1 MRGPSAAA
9 AAAIAAAAKARR
21 LLNVAV
27 SHWVLVPAAIAAG
40 SFIAI
45 VVRAIRTV
53 DVNWDTL
60 AYHWVFAARAAG
72 ICGRECFLLPLP
84 IEPRYDGFPLLVHA
98 AQGYLWRLT
107 GTPGMA
113 DLINIGM
120 VVLLCCYLKWRFKV
134 PLAWAWLA
142 LLAIPEVQGPLTTSL
157 IDIPVNTAVTI
168 AVLALLRMLVEP
180 AEDRVADTV
189 IALAAL
195 GVAAGGKLQMVSV
208 AMIIWTAIVVLAMR
222 DPSRLRFTHR
232 STLACALIAAGI
244 VVILPKVIINALHF
258 GNPFYPIDLVF
269 GPFHFAGPEP
279 MVQPNVLSDA
289 WIDVPGP
296 LRWIASVF
304 ELDAFRG
311 RPLPWMPG
319 QADVLQASPS
329 FRMGGYF
336 VAYVLAAISVVVW
349 VARSSPKARWPLA
362 MLVVFSVM
370 CASFP
375 YSSELRYYLFWM
387 MSLVAIM
394 LALTYAPQFAN
405 PMQAIQRGV
414 ARGVVA
420 IAFTSVVTMTGAYYF
435 RPDGITLAQLMH
447 GTDAVV
453 AGIPDGATLCIRNWD
468 RRAILYSAPF
478 HPPRN
483 YHTRLLEFDE
493 PAAECTVRMTIKD

>member
-1 MRGPSAAA
+1 M
-9 AAAIAAAAKARR
+9 
-21 LLNVAV
+21 
-27 SHWVLVPAAIAAG
+27 SHWVLIPAAIAVA

-45 VVRAIRTV
+45 IVRAVRTV

-72 ICGRECFLLPLP
+72 ICGRECFMLPLP
-84 IEPRYDGFPLLVHA
+84 IEPRYDGFPLLIHA
-98 AQGYLWRLT
+98 AQGLLWRLT

-120 VVLLCCYLKWRFKV
+120 VVLLCCYLKWRFRV

-157 IDIPVNTAVTI
+157 IDLPVNTAVTI
-168 AVLALLRMLVEP
+168 AVLAFLRMLVEP
-180 AEDRVADTV
+180 AEDHVADTA

-195 GVAAGGKLQMVSV
+195 GVATGGKLQMVPV
-208 AMIIWTAIVVLAMR
+208 AMIIWTGIAVLALR
-222 DPSRLRFTHR
+222 DPSRLRFAHR
-232 STLACALIAAGI
+232 STLAGALIVAAI
-244 VVILPKVIINALHF
+244 MVILPKVIVNVLRF
-258 GNPFYPIDLVF
+258 GNPFYPIALVF
-269 GPFHFAGPEP
+269 GPFHFPGPEP
-279 MVQPNVLSDA
+279 MVQPNILSDA

-296 LRWIASVF
+296 LRWIASVLEF
-304 ELDAFRG
+304 DAFRG

-336 VAYVLAAISVVVW
+336 VAYVLSAIAVVVW
-349 VARSSPKARWPLA
+349 VARSSRMARWPLA
-362 MLVVFSVM
+362 MMVGFSLL

-394 LALTYAPQFAN
+394 LALTYAPHFDN
-405 PMQAIQRGV
+405 PFQAIQRGV

-435 RPDGITLAQLMH
+435 RPDGITLAQLTQ

-453 AGIPDGATLCIRNWD
+453 ARIPDGATLCIRNWD
-468 RRAILYSAPF
+468 RRAILYAAPF
-478 HPPRN
+478 HAPRD
-483 YHTRLLEFDE
+483 YRTRLLEYDEPFDE
-493 PAAECTVRMTIKD
+493 CTIRMTIRD